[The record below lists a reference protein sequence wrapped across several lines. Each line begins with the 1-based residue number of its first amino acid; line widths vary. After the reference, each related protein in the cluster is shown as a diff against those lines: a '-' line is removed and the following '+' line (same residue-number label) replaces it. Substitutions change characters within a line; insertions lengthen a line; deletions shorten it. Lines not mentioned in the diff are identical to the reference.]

1 MRVFL
6 ELVIGIAL
14 GAAGLWYF
22 SSNQGKSHF
31 QSASRQV
38 ESAAKSASEAVQ
50 DKVKELD
57 LSPQKIKDE
66 LARSGHVVRQKAEA
80 AGQALSDATSD
91 ARITA
96 SIKAKLVT
104 SRDLPSLSISVNT
117 SAGVVTLSGL
127 VPSADDIGKAMVLA
141 METEGVRQVISTLQV
156 KPPAKPVP
164 AS

>member
-1 MRVFL
+1 M
-6 ELVIGIAL
+6 
-14 GAAGLWYF
+14 AGLWYF
-22 SSNQGKSHF
+22 SSTRGKANF
-31 QSASRQV
+31 QSAGRQV

-50 DKVKELD
+50 DKVRELD
-57 LSPQKIKDE
+57 LSPQKIKEE

-91 ARITA
+91 TRITTA
-96 SIKAKLVT
+96 IKAKLVT

-117 SAGVVTLSGL
+117 TAGVVTLSGF